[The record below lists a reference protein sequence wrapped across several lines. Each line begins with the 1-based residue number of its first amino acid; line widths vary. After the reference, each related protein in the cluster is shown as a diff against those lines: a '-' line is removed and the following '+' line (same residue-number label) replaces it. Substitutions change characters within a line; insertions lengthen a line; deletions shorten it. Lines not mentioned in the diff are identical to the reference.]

1 VLDIRSENTAD
12 KGVPKK
18 GSARWCSRA
27 CVAKG
32 FFFSKRLKRLS
43 HVPHQRV
50 SLSKM
55 KLRLQEVA
63 AQEMARYR
71 GHSRIDP
78 MIALRYE

>member
-1 VLDIRSENTAD
+1 
-12 KGVPKK
+12 
-18 GSARWCSRA
+18 
-27 CVAKG
+27 
-32 FFFSKRLKRLS
+32 
-43 HVPHQRV
+43 
-50 SLSKM
+50 M